1 MTPFAEKML
10 VIFDYSGTLSLEAPR
25 FGRPASLVRALAE
38 SGLFSLGVT
47 TSEIFWGEIVGPTW
61 IEGSTTAIGYKRVM
75 AERIDALGLAPG
87 ATGAEI
93 TAAASRFVDRY
104 LDHSR
109 IDPHWRPLLEKLT
122 GYPGAA
128 VAIATDHYA
137 EATETIIRYLHSWD
151 IPARKAGEEA
161 EPRFP
166 AGNGKRPPFG
176 QRHTIPDE
184 KGGTAPDSSVKNRE
198 LSPLFIANSADIGF
212 WKADRRFW
220 EVLKSRFPLE
230 TVRSVLIIDD
240 FGFNEDQGDR
250 YGEWA
255 GIEARQEKTFTVLG
269 EVFQAGVEVIPFFLK
284 DSEREDAPAL
294 RIAETGGRIGRFLNS
309 ADGARNL

>member
-1 MTPFAEKML
+1 MTQFAEKML

-25 FGRPASLVRALAE
+25 FGQPVNLVRALAE
-38 SGLFSLGVT
+38 SSLFSLGVT
-47 TSEIFWGEIVGPTW
+47 TPEIFWEDIVGPTW
-61 IEGSTTAIGYKRVM
+61 IEGSTTAICYKRVM
-75 AERIDALGLAPG
+75 AERIAALGLAPG
-87 ATGAEI
+87 ATGADI

-128 VAIATDHYA
+128 VVIATDHYA

-151 IPARKAGEEA
+151 ITVQKAKDG
-161 EPRFP
+161 
-166 AGNGKRPPFG
+166 AGGNRWLSLF
-176 QRHTIPDE
+176 
-184 KGGTAPDSSVKNRE
+184 SV
-198 LSPLFIANSADIGF
+198 ANSADIGF

-220 EVLKSRFPLE
+220 EVLKSRFSLE

-240 FGFNEDQGDR
+240 FGFNEDQGDS

-255 GIEARQEKTFTVLG
+255 RIEARQEKTFTVLG

-284 DSEREDAPAL
+284 GREREDAPAL
-294 RIAETGGRIGRFLNS
+294 RIAETGGRIGQFLNS
-309 ADGARNL
+309 ADGAKNL

>member
-1 MTPFAEKML
+1 ML

-25 FGRPASLVRALAE
+25 FGRPANLVRALAE

-47 TSEIFWGEIVGPTW
+47 TPEIFWEEIVGPTW
-61 IEGSTTAIGYKRVM
+61 IQGSTTAIGYRRVM
-75 AERIDALGLAPG
+75 AERIAALGLAPG

-128 VAIATDHYA
+128 VVIATDHYA

-161 EPRFP
+161 EPR
-166 AGNGKRPPFG
+166 
-176 QRHTIPDE
+176 
-184 KGGTAPDSSVKNRE
+184 
-198 LSPLFIANSADIGF
+198 LSPFFIANSADIGF

-220 EVLKSRFPLE
+220 EVLKSRFSPE

-240 FGFNEDQGDR
+240 FGFNEEQGDS

-255 GIEARQEKTFTVLG
+255 RVEARQEKTFTVLG

-284 DSEREDAPAL
+284 GRERKDAASL
-294 RIAETGGRIGRFLNS
+294 RIAETGERIGRFLSS
-309 ADGARNL
+309 ADGAKII

>member
-1 MTPFAEKML
+1 MTQFAEKML

-25 FGRPASLVRALAE
+25 FGQPANLARALAE

-47 TSEIFWGEIVGPTW
+47 TPEIFWEEIVGPTW

-75 AERIDALGLAPG
+75 AERIEALGLAPG
-87 ATGAEI
+87 AAGAEI

-109 IDPHWRPLLEKLT
+109 IDPHWRPLLAKLA

-128 VAIATDHYA
+128 VVIATDHYA
-137 EATETIIRYLHSWD
+137 EATETIIRYLHSWN
-151 IPARKAGEEA
+151 IPARKAGEA
-161 EPRFP
+161 ADPCF
-166 AGNGKRPPFG
+166 
-176 QRHTIPDE
+176 T
-184 KGGTAPDSSVKNRE
+184 
-198 LSPLFIANSADIGF
+198 LFIANSADIGF

-220 EVLKSRFPLE
+220 KVLKSRFSPE

-240 FGFNEDQGDR
+240 FGFNEEQGDP

-255 GIEARQEKTFTVLG
+255 RIEARQEKTFTVLG

-284 DSEREDAPAL
+284 GNERDAPAL
-294 RIAETGGRIGRFLNS
+294 RIAEAGGQIETFLLVLS
-309 ADGARNL
+309 DG

>member
-1 MTPFAEKML
+1 MTQFAEKIL

-25 FGRPASLVRALAE
+25 FGRPANLVRALAE

-47 TSEIFWGEIVGPTW
+47 TPEIFWEEIVGPTW

-75 AERIDALGLAPG
+75 AERIAALGLASG
-87 ATGAEI
+87 ATVAEI

-122 GYPGAA
+122 GYPDAA
-128 VAIATDHYA
+128 VVIATDHYA

-151 IPARKAGEEA
+151 IPARKAKEGAGEN
-161 EPRFP
+161 RWLSLF
-166 AGNGKRPPFG
+166 
-176 QRHTIPDE
+176 
-184 KGGTAPDSSVKNRE
+184 SV
-198 LSPLFIANSADIGF
+198 ANSADIGF

-220 EVLKSRFPLE
+220 EALKSRFSLE

-255 GIEARQEKTFTVLG
+255 RIEARQKKTFTVLG

-284 DSEREDAPAL
+284 DSERKDAPAL

-309 ADGARNL
+309 ADGTRNL

>member
-1 MTPFAEKML
+1 MTQFAEKML

-25 FGRPASLVRALAE
+25 FGRPANLVRELAE
-38 SGLFSLGVT
+38 SGIFSLGVT
-47 TSEIFWGEIVGPTW
+47 TPEIFWEEIVGPTW

-75 AERIDALGLAPG
+75 AERIEALGLAPG
-87 ATGAEI
+87 ATVAEI
-93 TAAASRFVDRY
+93 TASASRFVDRY

-109 IDPHWRPLLEKLT
+109 IDPHWRPLLEKLA
-122 GYPGAA
+122 GYPDAA
-128 VAIATDHYA
+128 VVIATDHYA

-151 IPARKAGEEA
+151 
-161 EPRFP
+161 FP
-166 AGNGKRPPFG
+166 AENGRRSPFG
-176 QRHTIPDE
+176 QRHTTPDE
-184 KGGTAPDSSVKNRE
+184 KGGTAPDFSVKNRE
-198 LSPLFIANSADIGF
+198 LSPLFIANSAEIGF

-240 FGFNEDQGDR
+240 FGFNEEQGDS

-255 GIEARQEKTFTVLG
+255 RIEARQEKTFTVLG
-269 EVFQAGVEVIPFFLK
+269 EVFQTGVEVIPFFLK
-284 DSEREDAPAL
+284 YREREDAPAL

-309 ADGARNL
+309 ADGVKTSDHQAGSRQT